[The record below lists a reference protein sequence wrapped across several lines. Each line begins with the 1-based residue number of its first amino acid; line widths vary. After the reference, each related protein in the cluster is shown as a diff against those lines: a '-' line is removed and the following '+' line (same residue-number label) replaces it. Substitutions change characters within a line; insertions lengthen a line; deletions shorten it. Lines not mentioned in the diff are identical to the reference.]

1 MVYDSPTGS
10 LAVGFAMNDNQDL
23 ELSCTRHVGGAS
35 TSTAS
40 ELARNIL
47 SVTEKDVKDYGVG
60 LKFEVRK
67 TPSEGFNVSA
77 LVLHESKR
85 VWLNLCDM
93 TLQEISAWS
102 LLGQLRSNEGWARMT
117 FISPSWTRL
126 PFHTSWSPLDR
137 WHVRDQEKNPMLQ
150 RKAGWN
156 FGSGKYEI
164 VHQWRKQTQEKRL
177 KAPR

>member
-67 TPSEGFNVSA
+67 TPSEEFNVTA
-77 LVLHESKR
+77 LVIHESKR

-102 LLGQLRSNEGWARMT
+102 LLGQLRSNEG
-117 FISPSWTRL
+117 
-126 PFHTSWSPLDR
+126 
-137 WHVRDQEKNPMLQ
+137 DQEKNPMLQ